1 MLELSGIEHKATIIT
16 MLQEVKVNTF
26 EMNGKI
32 EILNRLIQTVKKNQ
46 VEILELNDTTSLK
59 NSLGGISN
67 KMEMTE
73 ETVSESENRSM
84 KIKKEK
90 QLLKITRR

>member
-1 MLELSGIEHKATIIT
+1 
-16 MLQEVKVNTF
+16 
-26 EMNGKI
+26 MNGKT
-32 EILNRLIQTVKKNQ
+32 EILNRLIQTIKKNQ

-73 ETVSESENRSM
+73 ERVGKSENRSM

>member
-1 MLELSGIEHKATIIT
+1 

-46 VEILELNDTTSLK
+46 VEILELNDTSLK

>member
-1 MLELSGIEHKATIIT
+1 

-26 EMNGKI
+26 QMNGKI

-73 ETVSESENRSM
+73 ERVSESENRSM

>member
-1 MLELSGIEHKATIIT
+1 

-26 EMNGKI
+26 EVNGKT
-32 EILNRLIQTVKKNQ
+32 EILNRLIQTIKKNQ

-73 ETVSESENRSM
+73 ERVGKSENRSM

>member
-1 MLELSGIEHKATIIT
+1 